1 MAPRNTRNKQGRED
15 ERVLWDYMAIGVGLM
30 IGSAAHLGKLLIEGR
45 IPSWLQVIGYS
56 LQLGLVGLVCAVVSR
71 EVGIHDPDI
80 RALSAAILALS
91 ANEVVQFIKKKAKE
105 PLLQAL
111 TRMLTEEIEKK
122 G

>member
-1 MAPRNTRNKQGRED
+1 
-15 ERVLWDYMAIGVGLM
+15 M
-30 IGSAAHLGKLLIEGR
+30 IGSAAHLGKLLTEGR
-45 IPSWLQVIGYS
+45 VPSWLQVIGYL

-71 EVGIHDPDI
+71 KVGIHDPDI

-111 TRMLTEEIEKK
+111 IRMLTEET
-122 G
+122 